1 MPVQDPRDRLKEY
14 TAEFVALLNMNAT
27 KAQLRNGA
35 NGKHG
40 LNHLIEAFTMLPDE
54 GQSAEFRIRE

>member
-1 MPVQDPRDRLKEY
+1 MTLDLRDRLKEY
-14 TAEFVALLNMNAT
+14 AAEFSDLCRSGAT
-27 KAQLRNGA
+27 KQQLRNGV

-40 LNHLIEAFTMLPDE
+40 INHLIEIFTMLPDE